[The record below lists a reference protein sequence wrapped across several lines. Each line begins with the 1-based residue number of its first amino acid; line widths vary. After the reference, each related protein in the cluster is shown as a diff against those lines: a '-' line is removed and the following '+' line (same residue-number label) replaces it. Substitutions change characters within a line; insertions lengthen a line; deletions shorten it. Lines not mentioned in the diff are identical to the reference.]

1 MEEGKSGMEHGSRE
15 TRRISPYWWGLG
27 TGIALALV
35 VIGLGM
41 LIFRPTIILGNTQ
54 YENGMSSQQM
64 TGLLNKANRI
74 INTIEEQYILEDLS
88 VDDLIEGMYEGLM
101 DVLDDQYAEYYT
113 AEEYAEI
120 KINTEGS
127 YGGVGISVAG
137 QDIVAVYE
145 GSPAAAA
152 GIQPGDRLMA
162 VEGESISGMSTEE
175 LRERISG
182 QIGEIR
188 NLTLY
193 RPSDD
198 STYDV
203 AVTLAEV
210 EIPTVFWHEIEDGIM
225 YLQITS
231 FDTVTEE
238 QFDEAWEQMMASGM
252 KGLILDLRNNLG
264 GSLNAVLAVAEHL
277 VPEGLIAYTENKQG
291 ERQEFYAE
299 GEGIQVP
306 MTVLVNEY
314 SASASEL
321 LCGALKERDVA
332 TVVGTTTFG
341 KGIVQTTWSMSDGTA
356 YKMTTAKYYT
366 PNGNNIHGTG
376 IEPDILIDLT
386 EEQKQM
392 SEIPEEE
399 DMQLQTALEVI
410 RTDIGA

>member
-1 MEEGKSGMEHGSRE
+1 MEHGSRE

-27 TGIALALV
+27 TGIALVLV

-41 LIFRPTIILGNTQ
+41 LIFRPTIILGSTQ
-54 YENGMSSQQM
+54 YENGMSGQQM

-127 YGGVGISVAG
+127 YGGIGISVAG
-137 QDIVAVYE
+137 QDVVTVYE
-145 GSPAAAA
+145 GSPAAEA
-152 GIQPGDRLMA
+152 GIQAGDRLMA
-162 VEGESISGMSTEE
+162 VEGESVSGMSTDE

-182 QIGEIR
+182 QIGEVR
-188 NLTLY
+188 NLTFY

-203 AVTLAEV
+203 AVTLAQV

-238 QFDEAWEQMMASGM
+238 QFDEAWEQMTASGM

>member
-1 MEEGKSGMEHGSRE
+1 MEHGSRE

-137 QDIVAVYE
+137 QDVVTVYE
-145 GSPAAAA
+145 GSPAAEA
-152 GIQPGDRLMA
+152 GIQAGDRLMA

-182 QIGEIR
+182 QIGEVR
-188 NLTLY
+188 NLTFY

-203 AVTLAEV
+203 AVTLAQV

-376 IEPDILIDLT
+376 IEPDIQIDLT

>member
-1 MEEGKSGMEHGSRE
+1 MEHVSKE
-15 TRRISPYWWGLG
+15 TRRISSYWWGLG
-27 TGIALALV
+27 TGIALVLV

-101 DVLDDQYAEYYT
+101 NVLDDQYAEYYT

-182 QIGEIR
+182 QIGEVR

-376 IEPDILIDLT
+376 IEPDIQIDLT

>member
-1 MEEGKSGMEHGSRE
+1 MEHVSKE
-15 TRRISPYWWGLG
+15 TRRISSYWWGLG
-27 TGIALALV
+27 TGIALVLV

-152 GIQPGDRLMA
+152 GIQPGDRLVA

-182 QIGEIR
+182 QIGEVR

-376 IEPDILIDLT
+376 IEPDIQIDLT

>member
-1 MEEGKSGMEHGSRE
+1 MEHGSRE

-41 LIFRPTIILGNTQ
+41 LIFRPTIILGSTQ

-182 QIGEIR
+182 QIGEVR

-376 IEPDILIDLT
+376 IEPDIQIDLT

-399 DMQLQTALEVI
+399 DMQLQIPATRLSA
-410 RTDIGA
+410 

>member
-1 MEEGKSGMEHGSRE
+1 MEHGSRE

-27 TGIALALV
+27 TGIALVLV

-152 GIQPGDRLMA
+152 GIQPGDRLVA

-182 QIGEIR
+182 QIGEVR

-376 IEPDILIDLT
+376 IEPDIQIDLT

>member
-1 MEEGKSGMEHGSRE
+1 MEHGSRE

-27 TGIALALV
+27 TAIALVLV

-152 GIQPGDRLMA
+152 GIQPGDRLVA

-182 QIGEIR
+182 QIGEVR

-376 IEPDILIDLT
+376 IEPDIQIDLT

>member
-1 MEEGKSGMEHGSRE
+1 MEHGSRE

-27 TGIALALV
+27 TGIALVLV

-182 QIGEIR
+182 QIGEVR

-203 AVTLAEV
+203 VVTLAEV

-238 QFDEAWEQMMASGM
+238 QFDEAWEQMTASGM

-376 IEPDILIDLT
+376 IEPDIQIDLT

>member
-1 MEEGKSGMEHGSRE
+1 MEHVSKE
-15 TRRISPYWWGLG
+15 TRRISSYWWGLG
-27 TGIALALV
+27 TGIALVLV

-145 GSPAAAA
+145 GSPAATA
-152 GIQPGDRLMA
+152 GIQPGDRLVA

-182 QIGEIR
+182 QIGEVR

-376 IEPDILIDLT
+376 IEPDIQIDLT

>member
-1 MEEGKSGMEHGSRE
+1 MEHGSRE

-182 QIGEIR
+182 QIGEVR

-203 AVTLAEV
+203 AVTLAE
-210 EIPTVFWHEIEDGIM
+210 
-225 YLQITS
+225 ITS

-366 PNGNNIHGTG
+366 PNGNNIHGMG
-376 IEPDILIDLT
+376 IEPDIQIDLT

>member
-1 MEEGKSGMEHGSRE
+1 MEHGSRE

-145 GSPAAAA
+145 GTPAAAA

-182 QIGEIR
+182 QIGEVR

-376 IEPDILIDLT
+376 IEPDIQIDLT

>member
-1 MEEGKSGMEHGSRE
+1 MEHGSRE

-182 QIGEIR
+182 QIGEVR

-238 QFDEAWEQMMASGM
+238 QFDEAWEQMTASGM

-264 GSLNAVLAVAEHL
+264 GSLNAVLAVADHL

-376 IEPDILIDLT
+376 IEPDIQIDLT

>member
-1 MEEGKSGMEHGSRE
+1 MEHGSRE

-41 LIFRPTIILGNTQ
+41 LIFRPTIILGSTQ

-88 VDDLIEGMYEGLM
+88 VDDLRGGMYEGLM

-182 QIGEIR
+182 QIGEVR

-376 IEPDILIDLT
+376 IEPDIQIDLT

>member
-1 MEEGKSGMEHGSRE
+1 MEHGSRE

-182 QIGEIR
+182 QIGEVR

-203 AVTLAEV
+203 AVTLAQV

-376 IEPDILIDLT
+376 IEPDIQIDLT

>member
-1 MEEGKSGMEHGSRE
+1 MEHGSRE

-101 DVLDDQYAEYYT
+101 DVLGDQYAEYYT

-182 QIGEIR
+182 QIGEVR

-238 QFDEAWEQMMASGM
+238 QFDEAWDQMMASGM

-376 IEPDILIDLT
+376 IEPDIQIDLT

>member
-1 MEEGKSGMEHGSRE
+1 MEHVSKE

-182 QIGEIR
+182 QIGEVR

-238 QFDEAWEQMMASGM
+238 QFDEAWEQMTASGM

-376 IEPDILIDLT
+376 IEPDIQIDLT

>member
-1 MEEGKSGMEHGSRE
+1 MEHGSKE
-15 TRRISPYWWGLG
+15 TRRISSYWWGLG

-182 QIGEIR
+182 QIGEVR

-376 IEPDILIDLT
+376 IEPDIQIDLT

-410 RTDIGA
+410 RTDIGT

>member
-1 MEEGKSGMEHGSRE
+1 MEHGSRE

-41 LIFRPTIILGNTQ
+41 LIFRPTIILGSTQ

-182 QIGEIR
+182 QIGEVR

-264 GSLNAVLAVAEHL
+264 
-277 VPEGLIAYTENKQG
+277 
-291 ERQEFYAE
+291 
-299 GEGIQVP
+299 
-306 MTVLVNEY
+306 
-314 SASASEL
+314 
-321 LCGALKERDVA
+321 AL
-332 TVVGTTTFG
+332 
-341 KGIVQTTWSMSDGTA
+341 
-356 YKMTTAKYYT
+356 
-366 PNGNNIHGTG
+366 
-376 IEPDILIDLT
+376 
-386 EEQKQM
+386 
-392 SEIPEEE
+392 
-399 DMQLQTALEVI
+399 
-410 RTDIGA
+410 

>member
-1 MEEGKSGMEHGSRE
+1 MEHGSRE

-376 IEPDILIDLT
+376 IEPDIQIDLT

>member
-1 MEEGKSGMEHGSRE
+1 MEHGSRE
-15 TRRISPYWWGLG
+15 TRRISPDPWGLG

-162 VEGESISGMSTEE
+162 VERRKHIGYEYGGATGTNQ
-175 LRERISG
+175 RADWRG
-182 QIGEIR
+182 QKS
-188 NLTLY
+188 Y
-193 RPSDD
+193 VVS
-198 STYDV
+198 
-203 AVTLAEV
+203 AV
-210 EIPTVFWHEIEDGIM
+210 G
-225 YLQITS
+225 
-231 FDTVTEE
+231 
-238 QFDEAWEQMMASGM
+238 
-252 KGLILDLRNNLG
+252 
-264 GSLNAVLAVAEHL
+264 
-277 VPEGLIAYTENKQG
+277 
-291 ERQEFYAE
+291 
-299 GEGIQVP
+299 
-306 MTVLVNEY
+306 
-314 SASASEL
+314 
-321 LCGALKERDVA
+321 
-332 TVVGTTTFG
+332 
-341 KGIVQTTWSMSDGTA
+341 
-356 YKMTTAKYYT
+356 
-366 PNGNNIHGTG
+366 
-376 IEPDILIDLT
+376 
-386 EEQKQM
+386 
-392 SEIPEEE
+392 
-399 DMQLQTALEVI
+399 
-410 RTDIGA
+410 

>member
-1 MEEGKSGMEHGSRE
+1 MEHGSRE

-27 TGIALALV
+27 TGIALVLV

-54 YENGMSSQQM
+54 YENGMSGQQM

-127 YGGVGISVAG
+127 YGGIGISVAG
-137 QDIVAVYE
+137 QDVVTVYE
-145 GSPAAAA
+145 GSPAAEA
-152 GIQPGDRLMA
+152 GIQAGDRLMA
-162 VEGESISGMSTEE
+162 VEGESVSGMSTDE

-182 QIGEIR
+182 QIGEVR
-188 NLTLY
+188 NLTFY

-203 AVTLAEV
+203 AVTLAQV

-376 IEPDILIDLT
+376 IEPDIQIDLT

>member
-1 MEEGKSGMEHGSRE
+1 MEHGSKK
-15 TRRISPYWWGLG
+15 TGRISPYWWGIG
-27 TGIALALV
+27 TGIALVLV
-35 VIGLGM
+35 VIGLGI
-41 LIFRPTIILGNTQ
+41 LIFRPTIILGNVQ

-64 TGLLNKANRI
+64 TGFLNKANRI
-74 INTIEEQYILEDLS
+74 IHTIEEQYILEDLD
-88 VDDLIEGMYEGLM
+88 VHDLIEGMYEGLM

-127 YGGVGISVAG
+127 YGGIGISVAG
-137 QDIVAVYE
+137 QDVVSVYE
-145 GSPAAAA
+145 KSPAAEA
-152 GIQPGDRLMA
+152 GIQAGDRLMA
-162 VEGESISGMSTEE
+162 VEGESVTGMSTEE

-182 QIGEIR
+182 QIGEVR
-188 NLTLY
+188 NLMFY

-198 STYDV
+198 NTYDV
-203 AVTLAEV
+203 TVTLAQV
-210 EIPTVFWHEIEDGIM
+210 EIPTVFWHKIEDGIM

-238 QFDEAWEQMMASGM
+238 QFDEAWEQMMSNGM

-321 LCGALKERDVA
+321 LCGALKERNVA

-376 IEPDILIDLT
+376 ITPDIPIDLT

-410 RTDIGA
+410 RTDIGE

>member
-1 MEEGKSGMEHGSRE
+1 MEHGSRE

-41 LIFRPTIILGNTQ
+41 LIFRPTIILGSTQ
-54 YENGMSSQQM
+54 YENGMSGQQM

-182 QIGEIR
+182 QIGEVR

-376 IEPDILIDLT
+376 IEPDIQIDLT

>member
-1 MEEGKSGMEHGSRE
+1 MEHGSRE

-182 QIGEIR
+182 QIGEVR

-198 STYDV
+198 STY
-203 AVTLAEV
+203 EV

-376 IEPDILIDLT
+376 IEPDIQIDLT

>member
-1 MEEGKSGMEHGSRE
+1 MEHGSRE

-41 LIFRPTIILGNTQ
+41 LIFRPTIILGSTQ

-182 QIGEIR
+182 QIGEVR

-376 IEPDILIDLT
+376 IEPDIQIDLT

>member
-1 MEEGKSGMEHGSRE
+1 MEHGSRE

-182 QIGEIR
+182 QIGEVR

-376 IEPDILIDLT
+376 IEPDIQIDLT